1 MISGTMELQATT
13 QAEHFI
19 AYMKSFC
26 VEHRCSNT
34 INIKGMKF
42 VFTFKIYPDEILPFI
57 APYLYISGTG
67 INGVKAEEIFCRA
80 LGE

>member
-1 MISGTMELQATT
+1 MISGTMELQVASK
-13 QAEHFI
+13 AEQFI

-34 INIKGMKF
+34 INIEGMKF
-42 VFTFKIYPDEILPFI
+42 VFTCKVHPDEFLPFI

-67 INGVKAEEIFCRA
+67 INGEKAEEMFIAA

>member
-42 VFTFKIYPDEILPFI
+42 VFTYLSNQYNDIS
-57 APYLYISGTG
+57 PYVRIKDTTIS
-67 INGVKAEEIFCRA
+67 NEQAEEIFLKA
-80 LGE
+80 IGE